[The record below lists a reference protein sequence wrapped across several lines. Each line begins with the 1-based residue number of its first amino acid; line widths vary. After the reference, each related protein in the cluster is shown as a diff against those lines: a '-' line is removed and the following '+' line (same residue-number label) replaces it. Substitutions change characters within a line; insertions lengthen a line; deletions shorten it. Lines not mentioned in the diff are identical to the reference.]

1 MNALSIQSN
10 FSSSIG
16 ATVHHEPWNLLL
28 LPSTDTDPANFASNT
43 YSPLSSDFLA
53 HRIQLSNGSNYLYFC
68 SYILQSYP
76 SYLNFP
82 AVITAVISSS
92 LYCLQSYRKS
102 SWEFSVSYPII
113 VYFSRALVT
122 CDCTHNT
129 RRYFE

>member
-1 MNALSIQSN
+1 LSARSIHSN

-16 ATVHHEPWNLLL
+16 ATVHHEPWHLLL
-28 LPSTDTDPANFASNT
+28 FPSTDTDPANFASNT
-43 YSPLSSDFLA
+43 YSPLSSDLLT
-53 HRIQLSNGSNYLYFC
+53 HRIQLNNDRNDLYFC

-76 SYLNFP
+76 NYLNFP

-92 LYCLQSYRKS
+92 LYRLQSYRKS
-102 SWEFSVSYPII
+102 SRVFSVLYPII

-122 CDCTHNT
+122 CDCTHNA